1 MASAPL
7 RVALVLG
14 SGGARGYAHL
24 GAVRVLRERGHEIVS
39 VAGTSMGAL
48 VGGLVAVERDE
59 DFAAWAVGLTQRDVF
74 RLLDPVL
81 SAGGVFR
88 AERVLDVVGEMLG
101 DVHIED
107 LPIPYTAV
115 ATDLQTRRE
124 VWFQRGPL
132 REAIRAS
139 IALPGAITPV
149 VINGRLLADGGM
161 VNPVPVEPTRASDA
175 DLTVAVSLLGSRSPD
190 VRESPAKETS
200 EARPR
205 EEWAGRLRRSAAGLL
220 ERERLRAL
228 PHRLS
233 RRGPNGENGE
243 RVQGEKD
250 GADHESAAAAEAARS
265 AASVASATGGKLGLI
280 DVVTMSLETTSELI
294 ARYRMA
300 SNPPDVLVTVPANA
314 CGTLEFHR
322 AEEMIA
328 LGRRLT
334 EEALDRAG
342 Y

>member
-1 MASAPL
+1 MTSPPL

-24 GAVRVLRERGHEIVS
+24 GAVRVLRERGYEIVS

-48 VGGLVAVERDE
+48 VGGLVAVGRDE
-59 DFAAWAVGLTQRDVF
+59 DFAEWAVGLTQRDVL

-88 AERVLDVVGEMLG
+88 AERVLDVVGELIG
-101 DVHIED
+101 DVHIEN
-107 LPIPYTAV
+107 LPVPYTAV

-139 IALPGAITPV
+139 IALPGAITPI

-175 DLTVAVSLLGSRSPD
+175 DLTVAVSLLGSRSLD

-200 EARPR
+200 ESRPR

-220 ERERLRAL
+220 EKERLRAL

-233 RRGPNGENGE
+233 RRDHGDDGGGDSE
-243 RVQGEKD
+243 RAE
-250 GADHESAAAAEAARS
+250 ANPETAAAQGARATAAL
-265 AASVASATGGKLGLI
+265 AGANGGRLGLI

-334 EEALDRAG
+334 EEALDSSG

>member
-1 MASAPL
+1 MSTAPV

-24 GAVRVLRERGHEIVS
+24 GAVRVLRERGFEIVS

-48 VGGLVAVERDE
+48 VGGLVAVGRDE
-59 DFAAWAVGLTQRDVF
+59 DFAQWASGLSQRDVF

-88 AERVLDVVGEMLG
+88 AERVLDTVGEMLG
-101 DVHIED
+101 EVHIED
-107 LPIPYTAV
+107 LPVPYTAV
-115 ATDLQTRRE
+115 ATDLHTRRE

-149 VINGRLLADGGM
+149 TINGRLLADGGM

-190 VRESPAKETS
+190 ARESPAKETS

-205 EEWAGRLRRSAAGLL
+205 EEWGRLRRGAAGLL
-220 ERERLRAL
+220 EKERLRVL
-228 PHRLS
+228 PQRLS
-233 RRGPNGENGE
+233 RRDHAGEDGGRE
-243 RVQGEKD
+243 ED
-250 GADHESAAAAEAARS
+250 GALGAPEAAASEAARS
-265 AASVASATGGKLGLI
+265 AAAVATATGGKLGLV
-280 DVVTMSLETTSELI
+280 DVVTMSLETTAELI

-300 SNPPDVLVTVPANA
+300 SNPPDVLVSVPSNA

-322 AEEMIA
+322 AAEMIE

-334 EEALDRAG
+334 EEALEQAG
-342 Y
+342 H